1 MYLRHLQD
9 RGANRRRACILPN
22 HSKRIL
28 FWIIRGTRCMWDKGE
43 YIDQI
48 WKQKY
53 CPGKIPTL
61 IFQFY
66 SYTTCICICICI
78 TQCVSHILK
87 PILIDNGQWQVL
99 EEKKNPGKRFCF
111 HKDRYLAAQS
121 LEVKTN
127 CSFGEPTGINNS
139 HFCQIWKISKNKK
152 NTKSKH
158 KYSLLRNTLFG
169 RCYQV
174 LWNVNIWKQENPA
187 VMFQKGHHM
196 NAHIRITTKIGNTS
210 IADFLLPI

>member
-1 MYLRHLQD
+1 MYLKIIKREEYEAKIGRTNWLMSDILYTTNAMQWYKFY
-9 RGANRRRACILPN
+9 RR
-22 HSKRIL
+22 
-28 FWIIRGTRCMWDKGE
+28 
-43 YIDQI
+43 
-48 WKQKY
+48 KY
-53 CPGKIPTL
+53 MLTKKK
-61 IFQFY
+61 
-66 SYTTCICICICI
+66 YTTCICICICI